1 MLTTLIL
8 ALTTPD
14 LNAILDSPELKGA
27 LYSAT
32 VTDLEGTVLF
42 ERNPDQRVMPAS
54 NQKLISC
61 AFALF
66 ALGSD
71 YIPKTRIWKLKDRIV
86 VESAGDPSMSYAQL
100 LQARRTLKLS
110 GKLPVYL
117 SQSYRGGIPASWE
130 YDDLP
135 NRYAAQVSAFSFDQ
149 GAFEIWAEKGR
160 PFLLPAS
167 FGVKLVR
174 DNNMKP
180 GSSRYDPLFK
190 TAWYGSGLPKARTRL
205 DTLALPNPDLA
216 AASVLG
222 ARLHYTKSIPNRPPD
237 LTIEGKPLP
246 EILKTCLV
254 KSDNNMA
261 ENLLL
266 MAAAKQGDLGEAPY
280 EAARERVS
288 KFLIETVGVDKSDL
302 RIYDGSGLSRHN
314 LVTSRSI
321 AKLLQWANRQSTAP
335 LWRSCLV
342 SPLNGTL
349 KGRLKDVEFRG
360 KTGTLDMVVSLSG
373 YVKTP
378 DGNEA
383 IMSLLL
389 NHFTCSSAKARDIA
403 DGFAKTLATATDG
416 PQDALSCSYETR
428 GSDPKHLVA
437 DRHRPGRSG
446 LNRRTPR
453 PGQDRR
459 TEPSYATVH

>member
-14 LNAILDSPELKGA
+14 LNSILDAPELKGA
-27 LYSAT
+27 VYSAT
-32 VTDLEGTVLF
+32 VTDLEGNVLF
-42 ERNPDQRVMPAS
+42 ERNPDQRAMPAS

-66 ALGSD
+66 ALGPD
-71 YIPKTRIWKLKDRIV
+71 YVPKTRIWKLKDRVV
-86 VESAGDPSMSYAQL
+86 VESTGDPSMSYAQL
-100 LQARRTLKLS
+100 LRARRTLKLS

-117 SQSYRGGIPASWE
+117 SQSFRGGIPDSWE

-149 GAFEIWAEKGR
+149 GAFELWAEKGR
-160 PFLLPAS
+160 PFLIPSS
-167 FGVKLVR
+167 FGVKMIL
-174 DNNMKP
+174 DSKLKA
-180 GSSRYDPLFK
+180 GTSRYDPLLK
-190 TAWYGSGLPKARTRL
+190 TAWYGLGLPRVRTRL
-205 DTLALPNPDLA
+205 DTLALPNPDFA

-222 ARLHYTKSIPNRPPD
+222 SRLLYTKSIPNRPAD

-266 MAAAKQGDLGEAPY
+266 MAASKQGDLGTTPY
-280 EAARERVS
+280 ETARERVS
-288 KFLIETVGVDKSDL
+288 RFLIETVGIDKSDL
-302 RIYDGSGLSRHN
+302 RIFDGSGLSRHN

-378 DGNEA
+378 DGSEA

-389 NHFTCSSAKARDIA
+389 NHFTCSTAKARDIA
-403 DGFAKTLATATDG
+403 DGFAKSLATGTDG

-428 GSDPKHLVA
+428 RTDQKHLVV
-437 DRHRPGRSG
+437 DRNRPGRFG
-446 LNRRTPR
+446 LNRRAPR
-453 PGQDRR
+453 PRQDRR
-459 TEPSYATVH
+459 TEPSHATVH